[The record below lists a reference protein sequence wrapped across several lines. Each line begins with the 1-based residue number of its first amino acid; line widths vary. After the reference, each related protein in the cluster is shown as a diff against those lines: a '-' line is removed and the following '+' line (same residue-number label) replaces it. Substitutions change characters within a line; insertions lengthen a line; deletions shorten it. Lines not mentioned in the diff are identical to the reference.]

1 MIKFGKWIAKHKVII
16 VIISML
22 LLIPSFLGMAAT
34 RVNYDILSY
43 LPESLETVE
52 GQDIMVDE
60 FGMGAFSMVV
70 VEDMELKDVAALK
83 EKFQNVEHVKDVLW
97 YDSVAD
103 LSIPVSMIPEK
114 FKDGF
119 FNDDATMMIAL
130 FDNTTSSDAAMEAVS
145 DMRKIANEQCFISG
159 MSGVV
164 TDIKNLALE
173 EMPIYVVIA
182 ACLSLLVL
190 LLAMDSLVIPVLF
203 LLSVGLAVVYNLGT
217 NIFFGEVCYITK
229 SLTAVLQLG
238 VTMDYSIFLLNSFE
252 AYKKKYDSKD
262 RAMAHAIADTFKSVA
277 GSSVTTI
284 AGFLALCVMTFA
296 LGRDMG
302 IVMAKG
308 VVIGVICCITTL
320 PAMILVFDGVIEKTK
335 HKPLVKSLDKASGF
349 ITKHYKVW
357 LLVFLVM
364 LYPAV
369 YGNNHTQIYYNI
381 DKSLPATLDSNV
393 SNEKLKED
401 FDMSTVHMIL
411 LKNGLDSKEKTQ
423 MLDQIDKVDGV
434 KWSLGMN
441 SLIGPTFPE
450 SMIPSNIKKMLQSD
464 NYEVQFICSEY
475 SSATDECN
483 AQLDAIQKIVKK
495 YSPESMVIGEAP
507 LMKDLQDTTNV
518 DLQRVNILS
527 MAAIFLI
534 ILFVF
539 KSISLPFI
547 LLFVIE
553 FAIFVNM
560 AIPYYQGVTLPFVA
574 SIVIGAIQ
582 LGATVD
588 YAILM
593 TSRYQ
598 KERRKGFGKKEA
610 VMNAHKAC
618 ALSIMTSG
626 FSFFA
631 ATFGV
636 AWYSKVDMIGAIC
649 TLLSR
654 GALISMACVIFI
666 LPAMFIIFDKV
677 ICKTSIDFLGEKANQ
692 LVQDEAG
699 APGTGQAAF
708 PGNSSER
715 AAGLLGLLG
724 DRRKARKPV
733 SHRKRCVLC
742 VHAGHGRSLGA
753 ICAANH
759 GKTWR

>member
-1 MIKFGKWIAKHKVII
+1 MKKIVNKEDMMIKVGKWIAKHKVLI
-16 VIISML
+16 VLISMI
-22 LLIPSFLGMAAT
+22 LLIPSVIGMAAT

-43 LPESLETVE
+43 LPDSLETVE

-70 VEDMELKDVAALK
+70 VEDMDLKDVAALK
-83 EKFQNVEHVKDVLW
+83 EKFQDVEHVKDVLW

-103 LSIPVSMIPEK
+103 LSIPVSMIPDK
-114 FKDGF
+114 FKDAF
-119 FNDDATMMIAL
+119 FNGDATMMIAL
-130 FDNTTSSDAAMEAVS
+130 FDNTTSSDAAMEAVT

-164 TDIKNLALE
+164 TDIKNIALE

-182 ACLSLLVL
+182 AGLSLLVL
-190 LLAMDSLVIPVLF
+190 LLAMDSLVVPILF
-203 LLSVGLAVVYNLGT
+203 LLSVGLAVLYNLGS
-217 NIFFGEVCYITK
+217 NIFLGQVCYITK

-252 AYKKKYDSKD
+252 AYKKKYDEKE

-308 VVIGVICCITTL
+308 VVIGVVCCVTVL
-320 PAMILVFDGVIEKTK
+320 PAMILVFDKAIEKTK
-335 HKPLVKSLDKASGF
+335 LKALLPNMDKASGF

-357 LLVFLVM
+357 LIVFLVL
-364 LYPAV
+364 LYPAI

-381 DKSLPATLDSNV
+381 DKSLPATLASNV
-393 SNEKLKED
+393 ANDKLKED
-401 FDMSTVHMIL
+401 FDMSTMHMIL
-411 LKNGLDSKEKTQ
+411 LRNGLDSKQKTQ
-423 MLDQIDKVDGV
+423 MLDKIDEIDGV

-441 SLIGPTFPE
+441 SLIGPSFPE
-450 SMIPSNIKKMLQSD
+450 SMIPSNIREMLESD
-464 NYEVQFICSEY
+464 NYEVQFVCSEY

-483 AQLDAIQKIVKK
+483 AQLASIQEIVKE
-495 YSPESMVIGEAP
+495 YSPDSMVIGEAP
-507 LMKDLQDTTNV
+507 LMKDLQDTTDV

-527 MAAIFLI
+527 MAAIFVI

-539 KSISLPFI
+539 KSISLPFV
-547 LLFVIE
+547 LLAVIE
-553 FAIFVNM
+553 FAIYVNM

-593 TSRYQ
+593 TSNYQ
-598 KERRKGFGKKEA
+598 KQRHLGKTKKESISI
-610 VMNAHKAC
+610 AHKFSMK
-618 ALSIMTSG
+618 SIIVSG
-626 FSFFA
+626 CSFFA

-636 AWYSKVDMIGAIC
+636 ALYSQVDMIGSIC
-649 TLLSR
+649 TLLAR
-654 GALISMACVIFI
+654 GAVISTVVVLLV
-666 LPAMFIIFDKV
+666 LPAMFMVFDPIIVRTSKGFLPDK
-677 ICKTSIDFLGEKANQ
+677 K
-692 LVQDEAG
+692 
-699 APGTGQAAF
+699 
-708 PGNSSER
+708 
-715 AAGLLGLLG
+715 
-724 DRRKARKPV
+724 
-733 SHRKRCVLC
+733 
-742 VHAGHGRSLGA
+742 
-753 ICAANH
+753 
-759 GKTWR
+759 

>member
-1 MIKFGKWIAKHKVII
+1 MMIKVGKWIAKHKVLI
-16 VIISML
+16 VLISMI
-22 LLIPSFLGMAAT
+22 LLIPSVIGMAAT

-43 LPESLETVE
+43 LPDSLETVE

-70 VEDMELKDVAALK
+70 VEDMDLKDVAALK
-83 EKFQNVEHVKDVLW
+83 EKFQDVEHVKDVLW

-103 LSIPVSMIPEK
+103 LSIPVSMIPDK
-114 FKDGF
+114 FKDAF
-119 FNDDATMMIAL
+119 FNGDATMMIAL
-130 FDNTTSSDAAMEAVS
+130 FDNTTSSDAAMEAVT

-164 TDIKNLALE
+164 TDIKNIALE

-182 ACLSLLVL
+182 AGLSLLVL
-190 LLAMDSLVIPVLF
+190 LLAMDSLVVPILF
-203 LLSVGLAVVYNLGT
+203 LLSVGLAVLYNLGS
-217 NIFFGEVCYITK
+217 NIFLGQVCYITK

-252 AYKKKYDSKD
+252 AYKKKYDEKE

-308 VVIGVICCITTL
+308 VVIGVVCCVTVL
-320 PAMILVFDGVIEKTK
+320 PAMILVFDKAIEKTK
-335 HKPLVKSLDKASGF
+335 HKALLPNMDKASGF

-357 LLVFLVM
+357 LIVFLIL
-364 LYPAV
+364 LYPAI

-381 DKSLPATLDSNV
+381 DKSLPATLASNV
-393 SNEKLKED
+393 ANDKLKED
-401 FDMSTVHMIL
+401 FDMSTMHMIL
-411 LKNGLDSKEKTQ
+411 LRNGLDSKQKTQ
-423 MLDQIDKVDGV
+423 MLDKIDEIDGV

-441 SLIGPTFPE
+441 SLIGPSFPE
-450 SMIPSNIKKMLQSD
+450 SMIPSNVREMLESD
-464 NYEVQFICSEY
+464 NYEVQFVCSEY

-483 AQLDAIQKIVKK
+483 AQLASIQEIVKE
-495 YSPESMVIGEAP
+495 YSPDSMVIGEAP
-507 LMKDLQDTTNV
+507 LMKDLQDTTDV

-527 MAAIFLI
+527 MAAIFVI

-539 KSISLPFI
+539 KSISLPFV
-547 LLFVIE
+547 LLAVIE
-553 FAIFVNM
+553 FAIYVNM

-593 TSRYQ
+593 TSNYQ
-598 KERRKGFGKKEA
+598 KQRHLGKTKKESISI
-610 VMNAHKAC
+610 AHKFSMK
-618 ALSIMTSG
+618 SIIVSG
-626 FSFFA
+626 CSFFA

-636 AWYSKVDMIGAIC
+636 ALYSQVDMIGSIC
-649 TLLSR
+649 TLLAR
-654 GALISMACVIFI
+654 GAVISTVVVLLV
-666 LPAMFIIFDKV
+666 LPAMFMVFDPIIVRTSKGFLPDK
-677 ICKTSIDFLGEKANQ
+677 K
-692 LVQDEAG
+692 
-699 APGTGQAAF
+699 
-708 PGNSSER
+708 
-715 AAGLLGLLG
+715 
-724 DRRKARKPV
+724 
-733 SHRKRCVLC
+733 
-742 VHAGHGRSLGA
+742 
-753 ICAANH
+753 
-759 GKTWR
+759 

>member
-393 SNEKLKED
+393 ANDKLKED

-593 TSRYQ
+593 TSNYQ
-598 KERRKGFGKKEA
+598 KQRHLGKTKKESISI
-610 VMNAHKAC
+610 AHKFSMK
-618 ALSIMTSG
+618 SIIVSG
-626 FSFFA
+626 CSFFA

-636 AWYSKVDMIGAIC
+636 ALYSKVDMIGAIC
-649 TLLSR
+649 TLLAR
-654 GALISMACVIFI
+654 GAVISTVVVLLI
-666 LPAMFIIFDKV
+666 LPAMFMVFDPLIV
-677 ICKTSIDFLGEKANQ
+677 HTSKGFLPDK
-692 LVQDEAG
+692 
-699 APGTGQAAF
+699 
-708 PGNSSER
+708 
-715 AAGLLGLLG
+715 
-724 DRRKARKPV
+724 K
-733 SHRKRCVLC
+733 
-742 VHAGHGRSLGA
+742 
-753 ICAANH
+753 
-759 GKTWR
+759 